1 MVNKLRHTYRCSLRI
16 AALLGVLNGAAIAQ
30 GLPSTPTDPSLQ
42 IAGKNLVAEAA
53 RLAGVRQ
60 CMPGISR
67 LAAQAIDGSIAHEL
81 LVDRQPKDPDGSA
94 FFSLIGVQLKD
105 SAFATSIVAIPERD
119 GSCTLM
125 AERIVTAPSTC
136 AEVAKVELQG
146 YRRTALLP
154 HFNVYN
160 SPQEIGSTISLLDA
174 GSTCTVIRRYVK
186 FGWRP

>member
-1 MVNKLRHTYRCSLRI
+1 MLTGDGWAQSLPPPL
-16 AALLGVLNGAAIAQ
+16 ADTGVQTNV
-30 GLPSTPTDPSLQ
+30 
-42 IAGKNLVAEAA
+42 KNLVAEAA

-67 LAAQAIDGSIAHEL
+67 LAAQAIEGSMGHDL
-81 LVDRQPKDPDGSA
+81 LIDRQPKDPDGSA

-105 SAFATSIVAIPERD
+105 SAFATSIAAIPEKD

-125 AERIVTAPSTC
+125 AERIVSAPSTC
-136 AEVAKVELQG
+136 AEVAKAELQG

-160 SPQEIGSTISLLDA
+160 SPQDIGSTISLMDA

>member
-1 MVNKLRHTYRCSLRI
+1 MRSCLSVAILTVMHS
-16 AALLGVLNGAAIAQ
+16 GAGLAQ
-30 GLPSTPTDPSLQ
+30 GLPPPPVGTGLQ

-60 CMPGISR
+60 CMAGISR
-67 LAAQAIDGSIAHEL
+67 LSSQAIEGSMAHDL

-94 FFSLIGVQLKD
+94 FFSMIGVQLKD
-105 SAFATSIVAIPERD
+105 SAFATSIAAIPERD

-125 AERIVTAPSTC
+125 AERIVSAPSTC
-136 AEVAKVELQG
+136 AEVAKAELQG

-160 SPQEIGSTISLLDA
+160 SPQDIGSTVSLLDA
-174 GSTCTVIRRYVK
+174 GSTCMVIRRYVK